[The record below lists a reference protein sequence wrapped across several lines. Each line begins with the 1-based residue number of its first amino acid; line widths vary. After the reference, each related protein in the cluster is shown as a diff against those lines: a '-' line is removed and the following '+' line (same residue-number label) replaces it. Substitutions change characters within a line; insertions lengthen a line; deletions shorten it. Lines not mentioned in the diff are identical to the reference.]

1 MTSDRRSQPVAPHDE
16 PAARSMWDEYRAA
29 HPGLPTEEPVID
41 HFGDSAGLADELL
54 GLVLHGPKR
63 ATAAL
68 VVEFVESGEPLPRLG
83 SHWVACDGDGAP
95 RAILRSTELR
105 LGVTESVD
113 DSFAWDEGEDDRT
126 RDSWLAEHRRYWRRL
141 RAAQGEQWDEDLDV
155 VFERFAVVWPPEHAD
170 STEHADGG
178 APGLTS

>member
-1 MTSDRRSQPVAPHDE
+1 
-16 PAARSMWDEYRAA
+16 MWDEYVAA
-29 HPGLPTEEPVID
+29 HPGLPAEEPVVD

-54 GLVLHGPKR
+54 DLVLHGPKR

-83 SHWVACDGDGAP
+83 SHWVACDGDGGP

-105 LGVTESVD
+105 LE
-113 DSFAWDEGEDDRT
+113 
-126 RDSWLAEHRRYWRRL
+126 
-141 RAAQGEQWDEDLDV
+141 V

-170 STEHADGG
+170 GTEHADGG
-178 APGLTS
+178 ASGSTS